1 MEEFS
6 GVLVMIPRLDF
17 VFSYWIFAWW
27 LLYAA
32 GFTSFNPKLILILGI
47 IENSIGLFFLPT
59 EKILFYLVINLFI
72 KVIPLYLVWNTQIQQ
87 RDIVFTF
94 VLFLIYLA
102 WVKLNGVDMFKRI
115 TPITDWLL
123 RK

>member
-1 MEEFS
+1 M
-6 GVLVMIPRLDF
+6 VPRLDF

-27 LLYAA
+27 ILYTV
-32 GFTSFNPKLILILGI
+32 GVTTFNPKLVLILSI
-47 IENSIGLFFLPT
+47 IENSLGLFFLPR

-72 KVIPLYLVWNTQIQQ
+72 KVIPLCLVWNTKVNQ
-87 RDIVFTF
+87 RDIVFTC

-102 WVKLNGVDMFKRI
+102 WVKLNGVDMFKRV

>member
-1 MEEFS
+1 
-6 GVLVMIPRLDF
+6 MIPRLDF

-27 LLYAA
+27 LVYAA

-47 IENSIGLFFLPT
+47 IENTIGLFFLPK

-72 KVIPLYLVWNTQIQQ
+72 KVIPLYLVWNTKIQQ
-87 RDIVFTF
+87 RDVVFTF
-94 VLFLIYLA
+94 VLFLFYVA